1 MSSSSYASIVIVE
14 FLPAEVIV
22 VEKISVTL
30 NSCDLSGA
38 WKIEEGNYTLLN
50 QIIQNSFIIVVGNK
64 SFAQDFMNSH
74 SVIQLQI
81 QDFLVEAKRDAIRAI
96 EFYEEYMIQND
107 KEYAAYMSI
116 KPVERKLLPKVSKKK
131 LVKPEFYD
139 WPDFVDIDE
148 AESFLYS
155 KGIKREFS
163 GSDLSFRK
171 ILASANLVKLFID
184 KWRMDEVERSNRLYL
199 LGKEASISLLPLI
212 WLQHLK

>member
-14 FLPAEVIV
+14 FLSAEVIV

>member
-14 FLPAEVIV
+14 FLSAEVIV

-116 KPVERKLLPKVSKKK
+116 RPVERKLLPKVSKKK

>member
-1 MSSSSYASIVIVE
+1 MSSSTYASVAIVE
-14 FLPAEVIV
+14 FLSAEEIV

-30 NSCDLSGA
+30 DSCDLSGA
-38 WKIEEGNYTLLN
+38 WKIEEGNYSLLN
-50 QIIQNSFIIVVGNK
+50 QIIENSFVIVVGNK
-64 SFAQDFMNSH
+64 SFSNDFMKSNSF
-74 SVIQLQI
+74 IQLQI
-81 QDFLVEAKRDAIRAI
+81 QDFLVEAKRDAIKAI
-96 EFYEEYMIQND
+96 EFYDEYMVQND

-116 KPVERKLLPKVSKKK
+116 KPAERKLIPKVSKKK

-155 KGIKREFS
+155 KGVKREFS
-163 GSDLSFRK
+163 GSDPSFRK

-184 KWRMDEVERSNRLYL
+184 KRRIDEIERSNRLYL